1 MAWVLAMLAAAVA
14 VWWGAKAAR
23 DSGLRFWVEVWRQPF
38 LAFALM
44 ARDPAWKVCEED
56 PATLAPLPGWTGP
69 LFLRLNGLRIGVYVD
84 DRLRVESAA
93 RIRAA
98 LARARRAQRDKA
110 LRA

>member
-14 VWWGAKAAR
+14 VWWGFKAAR
-23 DSGLRFWVEVWRQPF
+23 DAGLRFWVEVWRQPF

-69 LFLRLNGLRIGVYVD
+69 LLLRLNGLRVGVYVD
-84 DRLRVESAA
+84 DRLRVESAE
-93 RIRAA
+93 RIRVALVRERRVLRGKTMAA
-98 LARARRAQRDKA
+98 
-110 LRA
+110 

>member
-1 MAWVLAMLAAAVA
+1 MA
-14 VWWGAKAAR
+14 AK

-44 ARDPAWKVCEED
+44 AKDPAWKVCEED
-56 PATLAPLPGWTGP
+56 PATLVPLPGWTGP

-98 LARARRAQRDKA
+98 LLHARRSPRGETTAA
-110 LRA
+110 